1 MSELLQCPSCGG
13 SNQLPEGKNSMFCA
27 FCGNA
32 IEKKVDSK
40 VHVPKPEENPQIKNY
55 LELAKNAEESDNY
68 EEAINYYNK
77 AIEFDLKL
85 PEAWFGKGHCSG
97 WSGNL
102 RIIKINEMVKN
113 FKKALEYS
121 NEEDKEAMAKR
132 IAKSIDGCSFA
143 VYKLS
148 YNHTVEFATVN
159 GTYQEH
165 LHRSIDVLDALE
177 YAHTLDPSS
186 KHILDS
192 LVKISENLLTPIR
205 YKDYDD
211 NWGALKMDG
220 GSQNKVNNIRIKY
233 STQLALL
240 NPSYASEIEGK
251 VQTGN
256 IMFYIGIG
264 GAVLAF
270 ILFKTDNVFYGIVA
284 VIISIIVGFI
294 GYRNKSNYEGV
305 LEEIKNAKHKASVT
319 KSKSDTKTST
329 SNSNNGNLHIKWNGQ
344 FFLMDIKTA
353 IYVNDTLHSKQST
366 KKGFSVSVPIT
377 NGQMN
382 IKLKL
387 GPKSTTYNI
396 PLDSSKDYILNL
408 KYNDTLG
415 KYDKKYDLETVE

>member
-32 IEKKVDSK
+32 NEKKVDPK
-40 VHVPKPEENPQIKNY
+40 VNAPKPAENPQIKNY

-68 EEAINYYNK
+68 QEAINYYNK

-121 NEEDKEAMAKR
+121 SEEHKDAMAKR

-177 YAHTLDPSS
+177 YAHSLNPSS

-205 YKDYDD
+205 FKDYDD
-211 NWGALKMDG
+211 KWGSLKMDG
-220 GSQNKVNNIRIKY
+220 NSQNKINNIRIKY
-233 STQLALL
+233 SSMLAKLDK
-240 NPSYASEIEGK
+240 NYASSVSKKAE
-251 VQTGN
+251 TGN
-256 IMFYIGIG
+256 ILRIVGAISIFVAFLLFKSDVVFVSIIIGIAG
-264 GAVLAF
+264 IAMFFYGNNMVQNYKG
-270 ILFKTDNVFYGIVA
+270 ISDNVKY
-284 VIISIIVGFI
+284 SDP
-294 GYRNKSNYEGV
+294 NLKSEGV
-305 LEEIKNAKHKASVT
+305 LLTRDKKLVNGKKMIKSIDAFSGWGGLAENLGIKNAEKKLVKKAKEVGAT
-319 KSKSDTKTST
+319 TILITDKTEPW
-329 SNSNNGNLHIKWNGQ
+329 GGVKLFAK
-344 FFLMDIKTA
+344 
-353 IYVNDTLHSKQST
+353 IYK
-366 KKGFSVSVPIT
+366 
-377 NGQMN
+377 
-382 IKLKL
+382 
-387 GPKSTTYNI
+387 
-396 PLDSSKDYILNL
+396 
-408 KYNDTLG
+408 
-415 KYDKKYDLETVE
+415 